1 MFLSSDSLCPHL
13 HRAGLQAEAIMNGVQ
28 HYGEVLFNG
37 YPTKQPAQIQ
47 GPAPGTGTTLSGGA
61 GTAGANSA
69 ISQADSIVGDA
80 TAAQNANT
88 ATAETAESPAPAASA
103 NPAASQAAAA
113 GNAASEAA
121 AGGNAAGGNEDGGS
135 PSNMPGRKGASIGA
149 DNTSGGGGKRTSIVG
164 GTEIAP
170 AKGNNCF
177 LLPSLCPQ
185 YNLPAPGFAGA
196 GSDVQ
201 HVDGEPKKEPEN
213 DSSQPHVNPAATI
226 TAGDVLGAYVA
237 VVPADPPP
245 PTPAP
250 YSPNLVFDT
259 SMDNGAEGMGESI
272 KVDTSSD
279 AVFVGGA
286 PIVSA
291 GKVGRPTQLILRRVG
306 SLTKGVPR
314 LQNLAEMKGGQ
325 SAGSH
330 ARERLMKREILLSD
344 EFNNSGG
351 EDTSSTKDADL
362 QKVDFDLQGLLPAYD
377 KRVGTVNFGSRGM
390 TDKRNNFL
398 EGTTSATWST
408 KGIVSELVG
417 FFRTGY
423 QVKGESR
430 TDPRNQKLEDVPIV
444 SPRQN
449 CSNCVT
455 ISQAPASVRILTPLG
470 VAFISGAGSSES

>member
-1 MFLSSDSLCPHL
+1 L

-37 YPTKQPAQIQ
+37 YPTKQPAQIE

-69 ISQADSIVGDA
+69 ISQADSIIGDA

-88 ATAETAESPAPAASA
+88 AAAETAESPAPAASA

-113 GNAASEAA
+113 GNVASEAA
-121 AGGNAAGGNEDGGS
+121 AAGNAAGGNEDGGS
-135 PSNMPGRKGASIGA
+135 PSNMPGGKGASIDA
-149 DNTSGGGGKRTSIVG
+149 DNTSGGGGKSTSIAG

-279 AVFVGGA
+279 AVFVGGV

-291 GKVGRPTQLILRRVG
+291 GKVGRPTQLILRRMG

-325 SAGSH
+325 SAGSR
-330 ARERLMKREILLSD
+330 ARESDRKRFMKRDILLSD

-390 TDKRNNFL
+390 TDKRHNFL

-417 FFRTGY
+417 FSRTGY
-423 QVKGESR
+423 QVTAGGAPA
-430 TDPRNQKLEDVPIV
+430 DPRNQMLEDVPIV
-444 SPRQN
+444 SPHHNR
-449 CSNCVT
+449 SNCVT
-455 ISQAPASVRILTPLG
+455 ISQAPASVHILTLLG